1 MRRLVRVVYPN
12 QAATSLGA
20 VDQMTPGAGATA
32 AAASDTAVSSS
43 DRLPAWSRRF
53 GFSRRRRYDK
63 VLVED
68 FVRRNDELPRCFAII
83 VNVNNYVRAAVGFGE
98 DS

>member
-1 MRRLVRVVYPN
+1 MRSRDGVGSIVGRWADRSRLAWLVGVVYPD

-20 VDQMTPGAGATA
+20 VDQMASGAVGTGAAAT

-43 DRLPAWSRRF
+43 DRLPAWSGRF
-53 GFSRRRRYDK
+53 GFSRRRNDK

-68 FVRRNDELPRCFAII
+68 FVRRND
-83 VNVNNYVRAAVGFGE
+83 
-98 DS
+98 